1 MKYLLVLIPL
11 ITLSNSRPEAAPV
24 NSLLTTHALSVHPL
38 SNPILPLSPNGVAAA
53 HAAGAIHPVI
63 DHHLLPHHPH
73 PVLAAHPL
81 HPLHPIEH
89 HVHHPLLHPPTLS
102 TKVPVGACK
111 LICSILDLLV
121 FNPDFSTFVAAIRA
135 AGLVELLSEPGPMTV
150 FAPTNAAFD
159 ALPPPA
165 FQALLSD
172 KVALQS
178 VLLRHMSRGALL
190 SKAFPPGPTPLVT
203 GAGER
208 VTVTAFPNQV
218 TITSVLAVSHIID
231 VDNEASNGVVH
242 VVDSVF

>member
-11 ITLSNSRPEAAPV
+11 LTQSEARPEAAPEADPV

-38 SNPILPLSPNGVAAA
+38 SNPVLPLSPNGVAAA
-53 HAAGAIHPVI
+53 HAAGRVHPII
-63 DHHLLPHHPH
+63 DHHLHPIPHPHHPIGHHGH
-73 PVLAAHPL
+73 P
-81 HPLHPIEH
+81 
-89 HVHHPLLHPPTLS
+89 VHHPLLHPPTLQ

-121 FNPDFSTFVAAIRA
+121 FNPDFSTFVSAIRA
-135 AGLVELLSEPGPMTV
+135 AGLVDLLSEPGPMTV
-150 FAPTNAAFD
+150 FAPTNHAFD
-159 ALPPPA
+159 SLPPHT

-178 VLLRHMSRGALL
+178 VLLRHMSRGALI
-190 SKAFPPGPTPLVT
+190 SSAFPPGPTPLVT